1 MTSVFDAN
9 KVPQARRLAGVLSV
23 FLMGLVISISV
34 AMTNQGDWSQDRL
47 MLSAIVNLERLHG
60 PTHFGG

>member
-1 MTSVFDAN
+1 MTSVFDAK
-9 KVPQARRLAGVLSV
+9 KVPQGRGLSGVLSV